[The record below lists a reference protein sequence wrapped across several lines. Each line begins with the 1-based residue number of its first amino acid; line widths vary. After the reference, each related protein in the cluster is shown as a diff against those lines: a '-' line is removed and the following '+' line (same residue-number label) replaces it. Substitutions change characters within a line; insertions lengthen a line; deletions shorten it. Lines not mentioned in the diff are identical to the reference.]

1 MALWPEQTTYT
12 KRISHLT
19 DQNTQNQ
26 DNQYL
31 VHHIMVEVAYALP
44 NQQLI
49 IPVQVAPEANAEAAI
64 QKSGVLKKF
73 PEIDLDVNQIGV
85 FGKLI
90 RLDTPLRNL
99 DRVEI
104 YRPLIAD
111 PKEVRKQRAADG
123 KVMKKGGGDI
133 EE

>member
-19 DQNTQNQ
+19 DQKIQNQ

-64 QKSGVLKKF
+64 QKSGILKKF

-90 RLDTPLRNL
+90 RWDTPLRNL